1 MTQNDQNLNIEKHG
15 NKNILFGTIVGYF
28 SIALSIVSGVLF
40 TPLILSYVGKSGYA
54 LYTLASSLISM
65 FLFNFGMSSAS
76 NTFLAKYRSEG
87 NEDKIRTL
95 ISIIY
100 KIYFFI
106 DVLLLLIFTACYF
119 LIDVIYTGLTVSER
133 ADFKILFLISAGF
146 SLVSFPASSF
156 DGIISAFEEH
166 TLLKLADLLN
176 RVLFIGLTFFA
187 IFGNLGLFWVC
198 AMNALSGLACVL
210 AKYCIVRFK
219 IKIKGNPFASI
230 PFSEIKPILKFS
242 IWAGIIDI
250 CWRLFTYITP
260 TILGIVSDSN
270 NIAVFNIMAS
280 IENYSYTIGT
290 VMNSFFFAKIVR
302 ITKENDEEAKTRFM
316 DLSCRVGRY
325 QFALMCLILSGFIV
339 CGKDFIS
346 IWTGGDSAFNVA
358 YTGIIILL
366 MYQVIY
372 VPEVILRTAMYTA
385 NHVTHLALSQ
395 VISTVCYV
403 GLSFLFCWLFGA
415 LGAAAAVFISK
426 MIELAIS
433 NIFYSQD
440 LQFNVG
446 LFVKKVFPKTLIAFA
461 VAVAFGLCVK
471 HFTHFSEKL
480 ELCILAAAVIVA
492 YCPACFFLT
501 FEKEERKRMLSKF
514 HFRHRKTVSK
524 ASK

>member
-1 MTQNDQNLNIEKHG
+1 MVQDPSK
-15 NKNILFGTIVGYF
+15 
-28 SIALSIVSGVLF
+28 
-40 TPLILSYVGKSGYA
+40 
-54 LYTLASSLISM
+54 
-65 FLFNFGMSSAS
+65 
-76 NTFLAKYRSEG
+76 
-87 NEDKIRTL
+87 
-95 ISIIY
+95 
-100 KIYFFI
+100 FF
-106 DVLLLLIFTACYF
+106 
-119 LIDVIYTGLTVSER
+119 
-133 ADFKILFLISAGF
+133 
-146 SLVSFPASSF
+146 P
-156 DGIISAFEEH
+156 
-166 TLLKLADLLN
+166 
-176 RVLFIGLTFFA
+176 RVQ
-187 IFGNLGLFWVC
+187 
-198 AMNALSGLACVL
+198 
-210 AKYCIVRFK
+210 
-219 IKIKGNPFASI
+219 
-230 PFSEIKPILKFS
+230 
-242 IWAGIIDI
+242 
-250 CWRLFTYITP
+250 
-260 TILGIVSDSN
+260 
-270 NIAVFNIMAS
+270 
-280 IENYSYTIGT
+280 IGT
-290 VMNSFFFAKIVR
+290 
-302 ITKENDEEAKTRFM
+302 
-316 DLSCRVGRY
+316 Y
-325 QFALMCLILSGFIV
+325 
-339 CGKDFIS
+339 FIS